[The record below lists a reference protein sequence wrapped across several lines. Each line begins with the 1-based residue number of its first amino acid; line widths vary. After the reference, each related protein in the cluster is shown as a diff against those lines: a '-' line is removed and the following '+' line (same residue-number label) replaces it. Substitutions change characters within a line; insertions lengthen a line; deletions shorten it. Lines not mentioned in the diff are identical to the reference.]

1 MRRRNLVWAAGLLTL
16 AACGTAQSVEDA
28 PGFTLAAAPV
38 STGNVTR
45 VVTASGKIV
54 PRDEVMVGSEVSGR
68 ILSVAVD
75 FNSEVSEGEVLAI
88 IDPQSFENRVRQ
100 LESRLEAAVAD
111 TRVREASINR
121 AEVNLSQAET
131 VLTRQEDLFA
141 KNAASQA
148 RLDEA
153 LRSVG
158 VARADLELSRAQL
171 ESTRAQVNQIRAE
184 LATARLDL
192 ERTTITSP
200 IEGVII
206 DRKVDPGQTVQAS
219 FSAPELFA
227 LAADLSDI
235 RVEAQ
240 IVESDVAGLDQGDKV
255 KFSVDA
261 YPDLSL
267 DGSIE
272 QLRLKSQEENNIV
285 TYVAVVAAKNDD
297 NKLMP
302 GMTANL
308 EITTDIK
315 SGVMRIPA
323 QADRF
328 RPSPRQVEMW
338 QEEGAEQVVESQD
351 PNDPVYARLERIG
364 MNATDLAQAR
374 DAVARASAPLIEVIN
389 DPERTFLHTPTRI
402 RLAELTDSIL
412 STQLNPADYS
422 AYRALLA
429 AERNIRDTMIWIQT
443 AEGKMR
449 QQPVRLGL
457 SDGAFIEVISGLEIG
472 QSVVTG
478 IQQPG
483 GGRPGGRPGGGRPGA
498 RG

>member
-1 MRRRNLVWAAGLLTL
+1 MKRRIWVSAAALL
-16 AACGTAQSVEDA
+16 AVSACGAAQSVEDT

-38 STGNVTR
+38 SMGDVTR
-45 VVTASGKIV
+45 VVNASGKIV

-75 FNSEVSEGEVLAI
+75 FNSQVSQGDVLAI

-100 LESRLEAAVAD
+100 LESRLEAAIAD

-131 VLTRQEDLFA
+131 VLARQEDLFE

-240 IVESDVAGLDQGDKV
+240 IVESDVAGLDQGDEV

-267 DGSIE
+267 DGTIE

-328 RPSPRQVEMW
+328 RPSPSQIEVW
-338 QEEGAEQVVESQD
+338 QEEGAEQVEESKD
-351 PNDPVYARLERIG
+351 PNDAVYARLERIG
-364 MNATDLAQAR
+364 MNAADLAQATE
-374 DAVARASAPLIEVIN
+374 AVARASAPLIEVIN

-402 RLAELTDSIL
+402 RLAELTDNIL

-429 AERNIRDTMIWIQT
+429 AERNIRDTTLWVQT

-457 SDGAFIEVISGLEIG
+457 SDGAFIEVISGLEVG
-472 QSVVTG
+472 QRVVTG